1 MSPLSWPVV
10 VGTLVVGSPALYAA
24 LGAGTLSPDVALVR
38 MLLCALGVWAVCSA
52 VASLAGRAV
61 ATDDAAAPVPPAES
75 PAARAPAPGARADA
89 A

>member
-24 LGAGTLSPDVALVR
+24 LGAGTLSTDVALVR
-38 MLLCALGVWAVCSA
+38 MLLCALGVWAVCSV

-61 ATDDAAAPVPPAES
+61 ATNEAAAPGSPDES
-75 PAARAPAPGARADA
+75 PAAPAPGAPAHGA
-89 A
+89 